1 MILIGEH
8 GPPSDCRRC
17 RHYFYRPRETFCHGC
32 LALEYIGRRPP
43 GEVVLPAGEDAC
55 QLFEPGPGQPS

>member
-1 MILIGEH
+1 MKLIQTPEQ
-8 GPPSDCRRC
+8 PISCAVC